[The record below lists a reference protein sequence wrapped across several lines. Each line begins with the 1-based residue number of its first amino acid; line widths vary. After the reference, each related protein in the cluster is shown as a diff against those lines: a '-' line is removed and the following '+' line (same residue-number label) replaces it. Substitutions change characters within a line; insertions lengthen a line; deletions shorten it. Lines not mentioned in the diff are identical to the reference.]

1 MCSVLFVFSGYV
13 VRHRC
18 RVPGCDT
25 EEDTEY
31 SQPWLN
37 WTTPATEE
45 GVRRRCCVAQTAD
58 VISNTSPGLGGVR
71 GVPAG

>member
-37 WTTPATEE
+37 WTTPTTEE
-45 GVRRRCCVAQTAD
+45 GVSGSAVWCCAD
-58 VISNTSPGLGGVR
+58 VISNTSAGLGGVR

>member
-45 GVRRRCCVAQTAD
+45 GV
-58 VISNTSPGLGGVR
+58 SGGGVVLR
-71 GVPAG
+71 RQQM

>member
-37 WTTPATEE
+37 WTTPTTEE
-45 GVRRRCCVAQTAD
+45 GVSGSAVLCCAD

>member
-37 WTTPATEE
+37 WTTPTTE
-45 GVRRRCCVAQTAD
+45 A
-58 VISNTSPGLGGVR
+58 GVR
-71 GVPAG
+71 GSVVLRRCDK

>member
-37 WTTPATEE
+37 WTTPTTEA
-45 GVRRRCCVAQTAD
+45 GVRGSTVWCCAD
-58 VISNTSPGLGGVR
+58 MISNTSPGLGGVR